1 MGLFGVFDI
10 AGSAMSAQA
19 LRLNLVSSNL
29 ANADALSSST
39 EETYRA
45 RYPVFATALDEAA
58 RQRGE
63 TGGVRVRGVVQ
74 SDAPLSR
81 EYRPG
86 HPAADEQG
94 YVYRPNV
101 NVIEQMADM
110 ISASRSFQTNVDVV
124 NVSKQ
129 MLLRTLSM
137 GQ

>member
-1 MGLFGVFDI
+1 MALFGVFDI
-10 AGSAMSAQA
+10 AASAMSAQA

-39 EETYRA
+39 GETYRT
-45 RYPVFATALDEAA
+45 RYPVFASALDEAA
-58 RQRGE
+58 MRRGE
-63 TGGVRVRGVVQ
+63 TGGVEVRGVVQ
-74 SDAPLSR
+74 SDAPLRR

-101 NVIEQMADM
+101 NIIKQVADM
-110 ISASRSFQTNVDVV
+110 ISASRGFQTNVDVV